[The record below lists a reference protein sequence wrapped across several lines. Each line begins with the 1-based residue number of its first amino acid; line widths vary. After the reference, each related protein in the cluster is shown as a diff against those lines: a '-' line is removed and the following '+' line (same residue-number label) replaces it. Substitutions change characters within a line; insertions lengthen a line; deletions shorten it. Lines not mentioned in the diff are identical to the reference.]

1 MGVGGSEKE
10 TDEDRG
16 WDKREREAILSAA
29 VLLSSAQDMTLIVP
43 YLNQSS
49 FPTSC
54 HQHLRASTKGNNSRW
69 GWRGTSPLLSFLSGP
84 FFVLTIPPPNL
95 SRPKKLA
102 QALKWEINKSVC
114 EKSSSFSLALPFPLT
129 HTRTATRM
137 HQHTKN
143 TATYSNIPSLLP
155 TQKQIIKPHR
165 VWYLDTSRFT
175 SSFSSHRARCIKL
188 QEWQHV

>member
-1 MGVGGSEKE
+1 MWTMGVGGGEKE

-49 FPTSC
+49 FPTLC
-54 HQHLRASTKGNNSRW
+54 HQHLRASAEGNNSRW
-69 GWRGTSPLLSFLSGP
+69 GWRGASPLLSFLSGSRLLFFLF

-95 SRPKKLA
+95 SRTKKLA

-114 EKSSSFSLALPFPLT
+114 EKSSSFSLALPFSLT
-129 HTRTATRM
+129 HTCAATRT

-165 VWYLDTSRFT
+165 V
-175 SSFSSHRARCIKL
+175 
-188 QEWQHV
+188 